1 MLCVQQVIP
10 KYTFYTSS
18 TLLLRV
24 YYVLLCFLFFMKLG
38 CNLHVKGQHFFFRE
52 EVTSYTVSNFKK

>member
-38 CNLHVKGQHFFFRE
+38 CNLHVKGQHFFF
-52 EVTSYTVSNFKK
+52 